1 MQATGY
7 SINEVNNIR
16 QTVKWEDKTQ
26 TYFREGKGEK
36 KRERG
41 GSREK
46 ASYTRISQG
55 YESGGKLA
63 RERR

>member
-16 QTVKWEDKTQ
+16 QTVKCKTQ
-26 TYFREGKGEK
+26 TYFREGNGEK

>member
-16 QTVKWEDKTQ
+16 QTVKCKTQ